1 MAESSNNENIIIRGS
16 RWVERVIIKTLI
28 VLMTLVLIVAT
39 LKLAYEF
46 AVTIVLTPDLAQ
58 LPNLFYFFGTFLMV
72 LIGVELLDTV
82 KVYLKEHVMH
92 VEVVILVAIMAVAR
106 KVIVMDFEKM
116 SGLEFAGIGGLL
128 VALAVGYYLVRKAG
142 GCDFG
147 QESDLKNGLNKT
159 LDNLL
164 PEPGSTEKSQKQ
176 SPCKGNQ

>member
-1 MAESSNNENIIIRGS
+1 MAESTNNENIIIKGS
-16 RWVERVIIKTLI
+16 RWVERVVIKTLI

-39 LKLAYEF
+39 VKLAYEF
-46 AVTIVLTPDLAQ
+46 AMSIVLTPALAQ
-58 LPNLFYFFGTFLMV
+58 LPDLLSLFGTFLMV

-92 VEVVILVAIMAVAR
+92 VEVVILVAVMAVAR

-116 SGLEFAGIGGLL
+116 SGLEIAGIGGLL
-128 VALAVGYYLVRKAG
+128 VALAIGYYLVRKAG

-147 QESDLKNGLNKT
+147 QESDQKNGENKIVDD
-159 LDNLL
+159 LF
-164 PEPGSTEKSQKQ
+164 PELASSERSQKR